1 MFWSRIL
8 RRLLQ
13 IYHNFLTY
21 NLPQTHLLRTAQNNL
36 HLWTLPFQVYQT
48 IPLTTV
54 DAFWDLK
61 IGNLNFNRSSQTM
74 FSIKEIKTKSYDLSL
89 ENVELILPL

>member
-1 MFWSRIL
+1 MFWLRIL
-8 RRLLQ
+8 RRPLQ

-61 IGNLNFNRSSQTM
+61 IGNFNVQQIISNN
-74 FSIKEIKTKSYDLSL
+74 ILEKTKLYDLSL
-89 ENVELILPL
+89 GNVELILPL